1 MDQDQRD
8 VYRAALAWV
17 LTAGAAVLAWELRQ
31 FFLLAF
37 GALLVAILLR
47 VLASGIAR
55 LTGLGMRTSLA
66 AAIFIVLAVIGV
78 IMWRFGAA
86 LSGQFNELVSHIQG
100 GVQSLKKTLQDSGFD
115 WTGSNLVA
123 EGASLLT
130 GSIGNLASSGLAFA
144 EAGLI
149 IAVSAVYLSAEPDL
163 YRRGL
168 VRLLRPLGGEQLDRH
183 ISKIGRALQLWLL
196 AQLILMLLVGVLT
209 LISLWVIGLP
219 NPVALA
225 LIAGLAEAVP
235 YVGPFL
241 SAVPALLVAI
251 TLGWGPALWT
261 AAAYIGIHVIEGYLA
276 APLVERYFVTIPPAL
291 VLSGIVL
298 SALVFG
304 TPGIVLAA
312 PMTVAVYVAVRLLY
326 GDEPELK

>member
-1 MDQDQRD
+1 MDQDQRRL
-8 VYRAALAWV
+8 YHAAATWV
-17 LTAGAAVLAWELRQ
+17 LTAGAAVLAWKLRQ

-47 VLASGIAR
+47 VLASGISR

-66 AAIFIVLAVIGV
+66 AAIFIVLAVIGA

-100 GVQSLKKTLQDSGFD
+100 GVQSLKNTSHDSGFD
-115 WTGSNLVA
+115 WTDLVA
-123 EGASLLT
+123 EGTSLLT

-144 EAGLI
+144 EAALI

-163 YRRGL
+163 YLRGL

-183 ISKIGRALQLWLL
+183 IFTIGRALQRWLL
-196 AQLILMLLVGVLT
+196 AQLMLMLLVGVLT
-209 LISLWVIGLP
+209 LIALWVIGLP

-261 AAAYIGIHVIEGYLA
+261 AAAYIGIHMIEGYLA
-276 APLVERYFVTIPPAL
+276 APLIERYFVTIPPAL

>member
-1 MDQDQRD
+1 M
-8 VYRAALAWV
+8 LA
-17 LTAGAAVLAWELRQ
+17 T
-31 FFLLAF
+31 
-37 GALLVAILLR
+37 
-47 VLASGIAR
+47 GIAR
-55 LTGLGMRTSLA
+55 LSGLGMRTSLA
-66 AAIFIVLAVIGV
+66 AAVFIVLAVV
-78 IMWRFGAA
+78 AVTMWRFGAA

-100 GVQSLKKTLQDSGFD
+100 GVQSLKNTLHNSGFD
-115 WTGSNLVA
+115 VTGSNLAA
-123 EGASLLT
+123 EGTSWLT
-130 GSIGNLASSGLAFA
+130 GSISNLASSGLAFA

-183 ISKIGRALQLWLL
+183 ISKIGQALQLWLL
-196 AQLILMLLVGVLT
+196 AQLILMLLVGILT
-209 LISLWVIGLP
+209 LIALWAIGLP

-261 AAAYIGIHVIEGYLA
+261 AAAYIGIHMIEGYFA

-291 VLSGIVL
+291 ILSGIVL
-298 SALVFG
+298 SQLVFG
-304 TPGIVLAA
+304 TPGIILAA
-312 PMTVAVYVAVRLLY
+312 PMTVVAYVAVRLLY
-326 GDEPELK
+326 GDEPQLK